1 MCRWEKDEEE
11 RRIKE
16 EGKREK
22 TALATWRKLLMGLR
36 IIQRVREEYGG
47 DADAHI
53 AEEINPFTNPS
64 RAKRALHIDTGT
76 GSTPEGGP
84 FSYGNEEDI
93 GGGFLANDDDP
104 DRGSFSPERRDAVEV
119 RHRAGELAIE
129 GEKGPVDS
137 DPLRGSLSADSDG
150 KNLEPS
156 TNDDSQEPLIEPDLK
171 GKATVSP
178 KASTN
183 GREVAVTVTGP
194 KGDVPI
200 DSPKRRAAPKRKA
213 ARQSETALKS
223 QLFEQ
228 EDDEIYNS
236 DGEVLKTKEAAVER
250 SAKRKRNKNRSDPSA
265 RARKRGY

>member
-47 DADAHI
+47 DADAHM
-53 AEEINPFTNPS
+53 AEAINPFTNPS
-64 RAKRALHIDTGT
+64 RAKKTPQADAGT

-84 FSYGNEEDI
+84 ITYGNEEDI
-93 GGGFLANDDDP
+93 GGGFLVDDHDP
-104 DRGSFSPERRDAVEV
+104 DCGGLSPEGRDAVEV

-129 GEKGPVDS
+129 GEKG
-137 DPLRGSLSADSDG
+137 LNGSLSANSDG
-150 KNLEPS
+150 KNPEPLR
-156 TNDDSQEPLIEPDLK
+156 NDDCQGPLIELDLE
-171 GKATVSP
+171 GKAIVSS

-183 GREVAVTVTGP
+183 GRKAATTIAGP
-194 KGDVPI
+194 NGDVPI
-200 DSPKRRAAPKRKA
+200 DSPKRRAVPKRKA

-228 EDDEIYNS
+228 EDDELDNS
-236 DGEVLKTKEAAVER
+236 DGEVLKIKAAAVET
-250 SAKRKRNKNRSDPSA
+250 SARRKRNKNGSDPSA
-265 RARKRGY
+265 RARKRAYQQ